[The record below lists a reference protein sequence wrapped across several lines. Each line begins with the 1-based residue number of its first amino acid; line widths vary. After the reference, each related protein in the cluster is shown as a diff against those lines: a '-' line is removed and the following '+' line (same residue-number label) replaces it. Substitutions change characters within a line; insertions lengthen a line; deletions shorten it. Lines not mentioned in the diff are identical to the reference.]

1 LYHINNAILIYKKL
15 YESQYCDII
24 KEDAFVK
31 DIIKSHYVAKCKF
44 YFIRRNS
51 MSNFE
56 ENSMKDLMETFEG
69 SMKSIH
75 SGDVVKGT
83 VISASNDS
91 VFVNIGYM
99 ADGVISKEEFSHDTM
114 LNLKDEVK
122 PGDEIYVYIL
132 EVNDGEGNVALSKIK
147 AEEYKVWDEFEES
160 LKEDKTL
167 EVKVNEAVKGG
178 VTANVKG
185 VRAFIPASQLSTK
198 YVEDLKSF
206 VGKTLQVKVVELDKD
221 KKKVVLSRKEV
232 EKAEEEVKKN
242 EVWSSLTKGE
252 RRAGVV
258 TRLAK
263 FGAFVDL
270 GGIDGLIHVS
280 DLSWKRVLDPS
291 EVVSVGDKVEVYV
304 IGFDK
309 AKGRISLGL
318 KEVASNPWNSV
329 SANFKANDIV
339 EGRVVRTADFGAFV
353 EIAEGVEGLVH
364 ISQVAEERVSKVSSV
379 LNVGDKV
386 KVKILEID
394 SKNQKLSLSIKE
406 AKNTQDREE
415 IKDFLGDKSEG
426 MTLGDLLKDKFKNFK
441 FEE

>member
-1 LYHINNAILIYKKL
+1 
-15 YESQYCDII
+15 
-24 KEDAFVK
+24 
-31 DIIKSHYVAKCKF
+31 
-44 YFIRRNS
+44 

-56 ENSMKDLMETFEG
+56 EGSMKDLMDSLAG
-69 SMKSIH
+69 SMKRIH

-99 ADGVISKEEFSHDTM
+99 ADGVISREEFSHDPM
-114 LNLKDEVK
+114 VNLKEEVK
-122 PGDEIYVYIL
+122 PGDELFVYIL
-132 EVNDGEGNVALSKIK
+132 EVNDGEGNVSLSKIK
-147 AEEYKVWDEFEES
+147 AEEHKVWDEFEES
-160 LKEDKTL
+160 LKEGKTL
-167 EVKVNEAVKGG
+167 EVKINEVVKGG

-185 VRAFIPASQLSTK
+185 VRAFIPASQVSSK
-198 YVEDLKSF
+198 YVEDLKEF
-206 VGKTLQVKVVELDKD
+206 IGKTLTVKVIELDKD
-221 KKKVVLSRKEV
+221 KRKVVLSRKEV
-232 EKAEEEVKKN
+232 EKAEAEVKKG
-242 EVWSSLTKGE
+242 EVWSTLTKGE
-252 RRAGVV
+252 RRTGVV

-280 DLSWKRVLDPS
+280 DLSWKRVSDPA

-318 KEVASNPWNSV
+318 KEVAQNPWNN
-329 SANFKANDIV
+329 AAAKFKVNDIV
-339 EGRVVRTADFGAFV
+339 EGTVVRTTDFGAFV

-364 ISQVAEERVSKVSSV
+364 ISQVAEERVTKVSSM
-379 LNVGDKV
+379 LNSGDKV
-386 KVKILEID
+386 KVKILEMD
-394 SKNQKLSLSIKE
+394 LKNQKLSLSIKE

-415 IKDFLGDKSEG
+415 IKDYLGEKSDG
-426 MTLGDLLKDKFKNFK
+426 LTLGDLLKDKFKNFK

>member
-1 LYHINNAILIYKKL
+1 
-15 YESQYCDII
+15 
-24 KEDAFVK
+24 
-31 DIIKSHYVAKCKF
+31 
-44 YFIRRNS
+44 
-51 MSNFE
+51 MSDFE
-56 ENSMKDLMETFEG
+56 EGSMKDLMESFNGGIKT
-69 SMKSIH
+69 IH

-83 VISASNDS
+83 VISVSKDS

-99 ADGVISKEEFSHDTM
+99 ADGVIAREEFSHDPM
-114 LNLKDEVK
+114 VDLKEEVK
-122 PGDEIYVYIL
+122 PGDELYVLIL
-132 EVNDGEGNVALSKIK
+132 EVNDGEGNVALSKTK

-160 LKEDKTL
+160 LKEGKTL
-167 EVKVNEAVKGG
+167 DVKVNEVVKGG

-185 VRAFIPASQLSTK
+185 VRAFIPASQVSSK
-198 YVEDLKSF
+198 YVEDLKEF
-206 VGKTLQVKVVELDKD
+206 VGKTLTVVVVELDKD
-221 KKKVVLSRKEV
+221 KRKVVLSRKEV
-232 EKAEEEVKKN
+232 EKVEAEVKKE
-242 EVWSSLTKGE
+242 EVWATLTKGE
-252 RRAGVV
+252 RRTGVV

-280 DLSWKRVLDPS
+280 DMSWKRVLDPA
-291 EVVSVGDKVEVYV
+291 EIVSVGDKVEVYV

-318 KEVASNPWNSV
+318 KEVAQNPWNSV
-329 SANFKANDIV
+329 AANFKVNDIV
-339 EGRVVRTADFGAFV
+339 EGRVVRTTDFGAFV
-353 EIAEGVEGLVH
+353 EIAEGIEGLVH
-364 ISQVAEERVSKVSSV
+364 ISQVAEERVTKVSSV

-394 SKNQKLSLSIKE
+394 LKNQKLSLSIKE

>member
-1 LYHINNAILIYKKL
+1 
-15 YESQYCDII
+15 
-24 KEDAFVK
+24 
-31 DIIKSHYVAKCKF
+31 
-44 YFIRRNS
+44 

-56 ENSMKDLMETFEG
+56 EGSMQDLMNSLSGGIKT
-69 SMKSIH
+69 IH

-83 VISASNDS
+83 VISVSKDA

-99 ADGVISKEEFSHDTM
+99 ADGVVSREEFSHDPEV
-114 LNLKDEVK
+114 NLKEEVK
-122 PGDEIYVYIL
+122 AGDELYVYIL
-132 EVNDGEGNVALSKIK
+132 EVNDGEGNVALSKVK
-147 AEEYKVWDEFEES
+147 AEEFKVWDEFEES
-160 LKEDKTL
+160 LKEGKTL
-167 EVKVNEAVKGG
+167 EVKINEVVKGG

-185 VRAFIPASQLSTK
+185 VRAFIPASQVSSK
-198 YVEDLKSF
+198 YVEDLKDF
-206 VGKTLQVKVVELDKD
+206 VGKTLTVKVIELDKD

-232 EKAEEEVKKN
+232 EKAEAEVKKD
-242 EVWSSLTKGE
+242 EVWATLEKGE
-252 RRAGVV
+252 RRTGVV

-329 SANFKANDIV
+329 AAKFKVNDIV
-339 EGRVVRTADFGAFV
+339 EGTVVRTTDFGAFV
-353 EIAEGVEGLVH
+353 QIAEGVEGLVH
-364 ISQVAEERVSKVSSV
+364 ISQVAEERVTKVSAV
-379 LNVGDKV
+379 LNEGDKV

>member
-1 LYHINNAILIYKKL
+1 
-15 YESQYCDII
+15 
-24 KEDAFVK
+24 
-31 DIIKSHYVAKCKF
+31 
-44 YFIRRNS
+44 
-51 MSNFE
+51 MSDFE
-56 ENSMKDLMETFEG
+56 EVSMKDLMDNLDGGIKT
-69 SMKSIH
+69 IH

-83 VISASNDS
+83 VISVSQEA

-99 ADGVISKEEFSHDTM
+99 ADGVISREEFSQDPM
-114 LNLKDEVK
+114 IELKEEVK
-122 PGDEIYVYIL
+122 PGDELYVYIV
-132 EVNDGEGNVALSKIK
+132 EVNDGEGNVALSKLK
-147 AEEYKVWDEFEES
+147 AEEYKVWDEFEQSINEGT
-160 LKEDKTL
+160 TL
-167 EVKVNEAVKGG
+167 EVKINEAVKGG

-185 VRAFIPASQLSTK
+185 VRTFIPASQLSTR
-198 YVEDLKSF
+198 YVEDLKTF
-206 VGKTLQVKVVELDKD
+206 VGKTLTVKVIELDKD

-232 EKAEEEVKKN
+232 EKAEEEVKKT
-242 EVWSSLTKGE
+242 EVWSVLKKGE
-252 RRAGVV
+252 MRTGVV

-291 EVVSVGDKVEVYV
+291 EVVSVGDTVEVYV
-304 IGFDK
+304 IDFDK

-318 KEVASNPWNSV
+318 KEVASDPWNSIA
-329 SANFKANDIV
+329 ANFKVNDIV

-364 ISQVAEERVSKVSSV
+364 ISQVSDERVSKVSAV
-379 LNVGDKV
+379 LNEGDKV
-386 KVKILEID
+386 KVKILDID
-394 SKNQKLSLSIKE
+394 TRNHKLSLSIKE
-406 AKNTQDREE
+406 AKNTQDREA